1 MQLDCR
7 HLRHPAKQQ
16 VMQFSLDRVV
26 NPLSRLVYASNCGGL
41 QPSQINCVRHE
52 CLGVSSPPVESNSP
66 GCSDEAAGATGIVVR
81 RTGVRREPSITRKW
95 LSIRKTLVAAL
106 RRHEGCDRDDDRRHW
121 WRKFGFDRRG
131 SSPSPFGAGAG
142 GSDPLNLA
150 WLALERVPSA
160 AYQQGYSF
168 RAITAAPAS
177 LNHSRWGRWRFRAT
191 PDCAWDTRCRVPS
204 SIVSGEVLP
213 CR

>member
-81 RTGVRREPSITRKW
+81 RTGVRRKASITGKW
-95 LSIRKTLVAAL
+95 LSIRKAWWPHF
-106 RRHEGCDRDDDRRHW
+106 RRHDSRIQSWLNPFCSSRRVETTLWQQFEVPRFDLSDALVPHGFMRPLDRGDRSARCR
-121 WRKFGFDRRG
+121 WRLSATWMRCCAV
-131 SSPSPFGAGAG
+131 SSPS
-142 GSDPLNLA
+142 
-150 WLALERVPSA
+150 
-160 AYQQGYSF
+160 
-168 RAITAAPAS
+168 
-177 LNHSRWGRWRFRAT
+177 
-191 PDCAWDTRCRVPS
+191 RCRTWGAAHQAHPR
-204 SIVSGEVLP
+204 IL
-213 CR
+213 